1 MFFAHFSF
9 DRDNTRNYDSVI
21 GFFTTVVEA
30 TNVDDALHKCEE
42 LILNI
47 RENEDMFSGVREV
60 FLESIIEVRS
70 VPPGG
75 FLAHFV

>member
-47 RENEDMFSGVREV
+47 RENEDMFSGVR
-60 FLESIIEVRS
+60 
-70 VPPGG
+70 
-75 FLAHFV
+75 